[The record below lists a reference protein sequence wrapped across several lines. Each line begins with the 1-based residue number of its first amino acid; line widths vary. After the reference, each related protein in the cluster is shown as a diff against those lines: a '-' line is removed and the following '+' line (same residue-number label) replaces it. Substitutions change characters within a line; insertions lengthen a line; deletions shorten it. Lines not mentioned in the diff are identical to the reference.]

1 MVFLL
6 RRVPFLQR
14 FMDVFFL
21 GITVNTGDGEG
32 VKDSFLKLSND
43 LAVGKTVA
51 LLYVLGNEPLYVPG
65 NEPLY
70 VPGNDPLY
78 VERSEFTLAG
88 LGNWNAGVG
97 NRCGNGNSL
106 LLFLLYIFLSGGGS
120 GLGVIN
126 LGTGRFLNFFTG
138 IILYYINIK

>member
-1 MVFLL
+1 
-6 RRVPFLQR
+6 
-14 FMDVFFL
+14 MDVFFL
-21 GITVNTGDGEG
+21 GITVNTGDGVG

-51 LLYVLGNEPLYVPG
+51 LLYVPG

-78 VERSEFTLAG
+78 VPGNEPLYVERSESTLTG

-97 NRCGNGNSL
+97 NRCGNGKSL
-106 LLFLLYIFLSGGGS
+106 LLLLLYIFLSGGGS
-120 GLGVIN
+120 GFGVIN
-126 LGTGRFLNFFTG
+126 LGRGRFLNFLTG

>member
-14 FMDVFFL
+14 FIVFFFL
-21 GITVNTGDGEG
+21 GITVNTGEG

-43 LAVGKTVA
+43 LAVGKIVA
-51 LLYVLGNEPLYVPG
+51 LLYVPGNEPLYVPG

-70 VPGNDPLY
+70 VAGNDPLY
-78 VERSEFTLAG
+78 VERSESTLTG

-97 NRCGNGNSL
+97 NRCGNGKSL
-106 LLFLLYIFLSGGGS
+106 LLLLLYIFLSGGGS

-126 LGTGRFLNFFTG
+126 LGRGRFLNFLTG